1 MQLKLNAAGVC
12 QAEWIL
18 ISDLRLYNKDQE
30 DILTSHDIS
39 LTSPLGLMLNST
51 YSSFPRK
58 FLGRSS
64 NSNKSQNA
72 SVFSVWALCLSPVL
86 LHIISCLIHGCFIKQ
101 ACTRVCV
108 RSCALHPY
116 SNIIMWILAEAC
128 FILTPPTSWLL
139 SDPLSVQLF
148 HENVVFLQPSSSSGR
163 LPRCCSS
170 TVLPRLP
177 RPSVSTPQRISP
189 SSLHP
194 SVWCISNP
202 SFTIAANS
210 DSVGFWV
217 LTRRW
222 VIYSRGL
229 FDLDH
234 QTKRMKEWYD
244 VISL

>member
-1 MQLKLNAAGVC
+1 MAA
-12 QAEWIL
+12 L
-18 ISDLRLYNKDQE
+18 
-30 DILTSHDIS
+30 
-39 LTSPLGLMLNST
+39 
-51 YSSFPRK
+51 
-58 FLGRSS
+58 
-64 NSNKSQNA
+64 
-72 SVFSVWALCLSPVL
+72 
-86 LHIISCLIHGCFIKQ
+86 KQ

-194 SVWCISNP
+194 SVCDASVIPLSQ
-202 SFTIAANS
+202 SQLILIAWA
-210 DSVGFWV
+210 FWV

>member
-1 MQLKLNAAGVC
+1 MAA
-12 QAEWIL
+12 L
-18 ISDLRLYNKDQE
+18 
-30 DILTSHDIS
+30 
-39 LTSPLGLMLNST
+39 
-51 YSSFPRK
+51 
-58 FLGRSS
+58 
-64 NSNKSQNA
+64 
-72 SVFSVWALCLSPVL
+72 
-86 LHIISCLIHGCFIKQ
+86 KQ

-148 HENVVFLQPSSSSGR
+148 HEHVVFLQPSSSSGR